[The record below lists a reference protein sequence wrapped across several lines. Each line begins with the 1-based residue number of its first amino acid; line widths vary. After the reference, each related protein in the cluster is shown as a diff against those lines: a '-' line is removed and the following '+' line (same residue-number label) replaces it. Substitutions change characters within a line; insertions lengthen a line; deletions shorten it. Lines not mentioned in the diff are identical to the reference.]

1 VNDLVSKMKYLISL
15 GSNIGNGLKNL
26 SDAISMLEEKSVSID
41 DCSSV
46 YCSAPLDYVCQ
57 ADFLNVSVLAETDL
71 EPKQL
76 LDTLK
81 CIEKKM
87 GRKKTFL
94 KGPRKI
100 DLDIIFWE
108 KGVHQSDVLSIPHKE
123 AMKRL
128 FVIFPTLEII
138 ENSPH
143 FEEEKEKLQEILEVE
158 KEQFVGQRIEKLCPF
173 EIKENLK

>member
-1 VNDLVSKMKYLISL
+1 MKYLLSL

-26 SDAISMLEEKSVSID
+26 TDAINLLEEKSVSID
-41 DCSSV
+41 ECSSV
-46 YCSAPLDYVCQ
+46 YCSAPLDYISQ
-57 ADFLNVSVLAETDL
+57 ADFLNVSVLAET
-71 EPKQL
+71 EMQPEQL

-108 KGVHQSDVLSIPHKE
+108 KGGHESEYLSIPHKE

-128 FVIFPTLEII
+128 FVIFPALEII

-143 FEEEKEKLQEILEVE
+143 FEDEKEKLQEILEEE
-158 KEQFVGQRIEKLCPF
+158 KDQFIGQRIEKLCPF
-173 EIKENLK
+173 EIKECHHVGKNS